1 MTSQPELRFRHLRTG
16 EEVGSIWS
24 ELRSGKL
31 WRSAYFER
39 HEANTLAGAG
49 DRTGW
54 SAVVSDWLAL
64 HSGQSWCEK
73 MQAALDSVHIPTEGP
88 GGMDDFLEAALRF
101 FSRYEGQKIGVQL
114 SGGLDSSLVIGLLRH
129 FGIKHGLVGLRSA
142 RYEFRTE
149 RHVQEVLAKEC
160 GDVELIDEAG
170 CLPCAGLNHV
180 PPHQVPDL
188 LCLNYAQDADMAEAC
203 LKLGVEVLL
212 SGGGGDNLLGQAVP
226 SDSRLCPWR
235 PQTFTDQFPVD
246 VAYRPRGVEFLSFF
260 GDHGVVDSLYRLRRG
275 QGEDYRKLWARAFFQ
290 DFLPRELVNFHY
302 CADFWGRDIDGL
314 VKALPAVWNL
324 HRAAR
329 EYTGDSYFDDKR
341 LKELIAEDILRPRKE
356 LYQRIEARLSSATW
370 VCSLERWLKLSPGS
384 MSEASGTFPAKQ
396 SSQCPP

>member
-1 MTSQPELRFRHLRTG
+1 MTPQPQLRFHNLRTG
-16 EEVGSIWS
+16 EQVGSIWG
-24 ELRSGKL
+24 ELQSGRL

-54 SAVVSDWLAL
+54 SAVVSDWLTL
-64 HSGQSWCEK
+64 HPGQSWCEK
-73 MQAALDSVHIPTEGP
+73 MQAALDPVYMPTVGP
-88 GGMDDFLEAALRF
+88 GCMEDFLEAARVF
-101 FSRYEGQKIGVQL
+101 FDRYEGRKIGVQL

-149 RHVQEVLAKEC
+149 RHVQDVLAEEC

-170 CLPCAGLNHV
+170 CLPCDGLNQV

-203 LKLGVEVLL
+203 RKLGIEVLL
-212 SGGGGDNLLGQAVP
+212 SGGGGDSLLGQAVP
-226 SDSRLCPWR
+226 SDPRLCPWR
-235 PQTFTDQFPVD
+235 PQTFTDPFPVD
-246 VAYRPRGVEFLSFF
+246 VAYRPRGIKFLSFF
-260 GDHGVVDSLYRLRRG
+260 GDHGVVDAIYRLRRG

-290 DFLPRELVNFHY
+290 DFLPYELVNFYY

-314 VKALPAVWNL
+314 VKALPALWDL

-329 EYTGDSYFDDKR
+329 EYTGDSYFDEDR
-341 LKELIAEDILRPRKE
+341 LKELIAEDLLRPRKV

-370 VCSLERWLKLSPGS
+370 VCSLERWLKLPPRSVPV
-384 MSEASGTFPAKQ
+384 ASGDFQAEQ
-396 SSQCPP
+396 SSLCAP

>member
-1 MTSQPELRFRHLRTG
+1 
-16 EEVGSIWS
+16 
-24 ELRSGKL
+24 
-31 WRSAYFER
+31 
-39 HEANTLAGAG
+39 
-49 DRTGW
+49 
-54 SAVVSDWLAL
+54 VVSDWLAL